1 MLKELRFKERS
12 GTLFAR
18 SGLLLALFFDEEF
31 SKVAPAIEQCLDE
44 WMAFIPDGVLAW
56 SLAGASADEFKPL
69 SARRLTTCRSQLDS
83 QKATRRSLSYFE
95 LVGPQMWAP
104 DYSFIAKGRK
114 DVRPGSKKLNL
125 VQISFPEA
133 VLEEPGRPEF
143 VRHLLSLAEKIPF
156 QSGYAAPALI
166 PGADSDLS
174 KARAVLAP
182 LGLRHHGYDL
192 ARNDASSIDLGG
204 KCRGARWITFLGE
217 PLIGELGG
225 IETLRAKLGEGPEI
239 ETVGSG
245 IAIIASEDPEVG
257 DVNRNDR
264 VESLRKV
271 AAAIEPVTLFGDNLL
286 NNAFED
292 VDDRERWE
300 RRFWW

>member
-1 MLKELRFKERS
+1 MMKELRFKERS

-31 SKVAPAIEQCLDE
+31 PKAAPAIERCLDE
-44 WMAFIPDGVLAW
+44 WTAFIPDGVLAW
-56 SLAGASADEFKPL
+56 ALVGASADEYKAL
-69 SARRLTTCRSQLDS
+69 STRRIAACRSQLDP
-83 QKATRRSLSYFE
+83 QKASRRSLSHFR

-104 DYSFIAKGRK
+104 DYAFRVDGDKE
-114 DVRPGSKKLNL
+114 VRPGGKSLNFIE
-125 VQISFPEA
+125 VSFPES
-133 VLEEPGRPEF
+133 VLEAPGREEF
-143 VRHLLSLAEKIPF
+143 VRHLLALAEKIPF
-156 QSGYAAPALI
+156 QCGYAAPALI

-174 KARAVLAP
+174 KARAVLGP

-192 ARNDASSIDLGG
+192 AQNDGSAFHMGG

-245 IAIIASEDPEVG
+245 IAIIASEEPEVG

-271 AAAIEPVTLFGDNLL
+271 AAAIEPVTLFNDKMLNLM
-286 NNAFED
+286 FED
-292 VDDRERWE
+292 VDDRDRWE